1 MLLRSLL
8 LATVLALPCASQAQ
22 EEAVLTP
29 NQDNTLFEDD
39 GGALSNGA
47 GQFLFAGTTN
57 QGDRRRALLAFEIAG
72 AVPAGATVEEV
83 TLTLTMS
90 RTISDAQAVSLH
102 RATAPWGEGTSDAAA
117 AEGAGAA
124 AATGD
129 ATWLH
134 TSYDDERWST
144 PGGDFAAS
152 ASATQ
157 DVTGSG
163 GYTWHSTEGLVADVQ
178 RWLDDPS
185 SNHGWIVVGNESQ
198 GGTAKRF
205 NSREHAAAGT
215 RPTLRIRFAVPTSTD
230 DEALPSTVRLLGSHP
245 NPFHDAATLTYAVD
259 AAQHVRLVVYDLL
272 GRAVRT
278 LADGPHAPGRY
289 RVRFEAR
296 GLPSGVYL
304 GRLIAGRQVQHQ
316 QLVLVR

>member
-1 MLLRSLL
+1 MLRALL
-8 LATVLALPCASQAQ
+8 LALLFALPYVSQAQ

-29 NQDNTLFEDD
+29 AQDNTLFEDD
-39 GGALSNGA
+39 DGALSNGA

-57 QGDRRRALLAFEIAG
+57 QGDLRRALLAFDIAG

-90 RTISDAQAVSLH
+90 RTISGAQTVSLH
-102 RATAPWGEGTSDAAA
+102 RVTAPWGEGSSDATA

-129 ATWLH
+129 ATWIH
-134 TSYDDERWST
+134 TAFDDERWST

-157 DVTGSG
+157 EVAATGA
-163 GYTWHSTEGLVADVQ
+163 YTWGSTEGLVADVR
-178 RWLDDPS
+178 RWLDDPDT
-185 SNHGWIVVGNESQ
+185 NHGWIVVGDETQ
-198 GGTAKRF
+198 DGTAKRF
-205 NSREHAAAGT
+205 NSREHAAGET
-215 RPTLRIRFAVPTSTD
+215 HPTLRIRFATPTAVD
-230 DEALPSTVRLLGSHP
+230 DEALPQSVRLLGNSP

-259 AAQHVRLVVYDLL
+259 TPQHVRLVVYDLL

-278 LADGPHAPGRY
+278 LADGPHAPGVY
-289 RVRFEAR
+289 RVQFEA
-296 GLPSGVYL
+296 GDLPGGVYL
-304 GRLIAGRQVQHQ
+304 SRLVAGRQVQHRS
-316 QLVLVR
+316 LVLVR